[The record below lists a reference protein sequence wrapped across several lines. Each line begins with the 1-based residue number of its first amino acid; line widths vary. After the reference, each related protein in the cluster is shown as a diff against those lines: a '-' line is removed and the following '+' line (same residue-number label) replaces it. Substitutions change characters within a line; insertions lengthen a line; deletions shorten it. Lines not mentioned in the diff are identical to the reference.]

1 MLGFREKVDLERSEI
16 VKAEVE
22 SLQVGEVAQAW
33 DLIIQ
38 NSENGAV
45 IGFQGEREREREMV
59 HQRVL
64 CNWAWEM
71 WQSWGRWFC
80 FPSRP
85 APSSTES
92 WFIGLVPW
100 LSSWT
105 TNARTLARL
114 VCYNVSIWRWFGFG
128 FSSQAKK
135 QACILGKNKIWFFF
149 FPNSCN
155 FFKKYFIGQKKESQ
169 MWLLHPTYLNS
180 THQSIGSSAQ

>member
-59 HQRVL
+59 HRRVL